1 MSHKYYS
8 ISTKVSS
15 SDNVKIIRIQS
26 NKNHKSHNNL
36 INPNKIDP
44 ETLSHQNNQLK
55 SQINSLSDEVQV
67 WKLKYQ
73 QLQRDST
80 QNLMFDNSKTFL
92 ISLKQQLKKL
102 ESDLSEK
109 IKQIEEYKK
118 MINVTKYQELQVELF
133 NYQQQVLL
141 QQQEIKDLKEQ
152 LQENQTFKIDD
163 LYQKQEKI
171 IQKLSQKNHELKSEN
186 TTMKTERYFQNG
198 QIESLKTQLIIK
210 EKEIKRLVS
219 IQKQLEENQQFQN
232 SITKSRQQI
241 FRESIENAQ
250 LQEQLKNLEFRYQ
263 TDIKD
268 RDQEIIDLKQQLIE
282 YEELKKQLEKYQYIS
297 QEQKINQFD
306 IQKVESRQDST
317 RKLKISLNNSGI
329 SQQQQNYSVLR
340 QSSQQYKQ
348 SIQMDLSKIQNT
360 EFTKYCNEIDESEKQ
375 LQQSNRKQKK
385 VIRVNQYDV
394 AQFGLEIK
402 FKLLS
407 KEVSIQ
413 DVEMLFEKYDQQIK
427 IHELLDLLLQEPFK
441 IQSYE
446 QRKLIARYLIEDNNE
461 DYVVYDALRSNEI
474 QIVLSVFKQ
483 LIGKYELFTKKEIYS
498 IENEL
503 KLIFEKYQFQ
513 FNDTIQQLIV
523 KKKHLK
529 PGQCE
534 KADYEQAI
542 KFSELNLTPRQLEYI
557 YFINYTFFQDLYIIY
572 YQNVMTYFNKSK

>member
-15 SDNVKIIRIQS
+15 QDNVKIIRIQS

-36 INPNKIDP
+36 INPNKIEP

-55 SQINSLSDEVQV
+55 TQINSLQDEVQV

-73 QLQRDST
+73 QLQRDSA

-102 ESDLSEK
+102 ESDLSDK

-118 MINVTKYQELQVELF
+118 MINVTKYQEMHAELM
-133 NYQQQVLL
+133 NYQQQALL
-141 QQQEIKDLKEQ
+141 YELQIKDLKEQ
-152 LQENQTFKIDD
+152 LQENQTFRIED
-163 LYQKQEKI
+163 LYLKQEKI
-171 IQKLSQKNHELKSEN
+171 IQKITKKNHDLKLEN
-186 TTMKTERYFQNG
+186 TNMKTERYFLTG

-210 EKEIKRLVS
+210 DKEIRRLISV
-219 IQKQLEENQQFQN
+219 QKQLEENQQFQTT
-232 SITKSRQQI
+232 ITKTRQQI
-241 FRESIENAQ
+241 FRESVENAQ
-250 LQEQLKNLEFRYQ
+250 LQEQLKNLELRYSS
-263 TDIKD
+263 DIQDK
-268 RDQEIIDLKQQLIE
+268 DQEINDLKQQLFE
-282 YEELKKQLEKYQYIS
+282 QGELKKQLERYQQIS
-297 QEQKINQFD
+297 YEQKISMLEF
-306 IQKVESRQDST
+306 QKIDSRQDST

-348 SIQMDLSKIQNT
+348 SIQQDLSKIQNT
-360 EFTKYCNEIDESEKQ
+360 EFTKYCNEIEESDKQ
-375 LQQSNRKQKK
+375 IQQSNIKQKK
-385 VIRVNQYDV
+385 IIRVNQYDV
-394 AQFGLEIK
+394 AHFGLEIR

-413 DVEMLFEKYDQQIK
+413 DIEMLFEKYEQQIK
-427 IHELLDLLLQEPFK
+427 IHELLDFLLQEPFK

-446 QRKLIARYLIEDNNE
+446 QRKLIARYLVEDNNE
-461 DYVVYDALRSNEI
+461 DYVVYDALRSNDVS
-474 QIVLSVFKQ
+474 IVLSVFKQ
-483 LIGKYELFTKKEIYS
+483 LIGKYELFTKREINT

-503 KLIFEKYQFQ
+503 KLIFEKSQFSI
-513 FNDTIQQLIV
+513 NDAIQQLTL

-534 KADYEQAI
+534 KVDYEQAI
-542 KFSELNLTPRQLEYI
+542 KFSEINLSPRQLEYI
-557 YFINYTFFQDLYIIY
+557 YFLNYTFFQDLCIIY